1 MASAI
6 EKILQLASSNLF
18 DNASVSTCLTAV
30 TDLSNNLDTRV
41 NSLIDNAPGALNTL
55 NELAAALGDDANY
68 ATTVTN
74 SLSTKANLNGAAF
87 TGDISGVNAKFMD
100 VSGVNFFTTGGNF
113 IGELV
118 GNVTGN
124 VTGNVQGSL
133 TTGGTVIAG
142 TYNIGSVGII
152 SGSRQINNVISLNVG
167 NGNDPTEFAVDN
179 NGNTSMEGILSVNT
193 INEKTSANGVTVDGV
208 ILKDSGIIISGDLS
222 ANDASFNIVDIHTLK
237 LTTGLDDSELKE
249 DYIKTNEV
257 DGVTLEFFD
266 NTTLRIKDSG
276 ITDVKLSTITTSGK
290 VNGSAITGD
299 ISANDASFNRV
310 DIHTLNLTTGLGP
323 GDLEED
329 YIKTNEVDNSTIEFT
344 SDTLNVK
351 NLGITNAKLA
361 NLCVDDSKLA
371 GNISDV
377 KLSTITTAGKV
388 NGSAITGD
396 ISANDVKFNDVSGV
410 NFFGGNFFGNLQGN
424 AATVVVGPHTNITGV
439 GTLTSSPENDRA
451 LDVSGNIK
459 LEKSGMVDTFV
470 ELISNNKKG
479 YLLNND
485 GTLKLHTNISSNN
498 LILQGTGGNV
508 GIGITN
514 PDSQLEVD
522 TQIKVSGNTAVPKIL
537 LENPAGTNGYRI
549 LANVSDND
557 DYGFSIT
564 GTHTGSVGGYYQYN
578 NKTFG
583 EVQHEFLQ
591 PGIVLMKHNTATS
604 GGDLILDRGDNYW
617 SYFRSSHHW
626 DTFNSSL
633 KYNSSPNGTTMF
645 LNWYSDG
652 NVNVCNGGG
661 SFVNASDNRLKHN
674 EKEINNACEIINK
687 LEVLKYFKTSKLYDE
702 NHHFELD
709 TSGNPITD
717 EKYKIETGFIAQE
730 VEKIPELKYLVHKG
744 YIDKLKTFKKD
755 ASGNEVLDEN
765 GEKILEKEED
775 GEEYSYSLNYQDI
788 FCYNVKATQELYE
801 KNKLLEVKIVAS
813 EAKITSLETTVAN
826 LLTRIAALENP

>member
-41 NSLIDNAPGALNTL
+41 NALIDNAPGALNTL

-208 ILKDSGIIISGDLS
+208 ILKDGGIIISGDLS

-299 ISANDASFNRV
+299 ISANDASFNIV
-310 DIHTLNLTTGLGP
+310 DIHTLNLTTPLGP
-323 GDLEED
+323 GELEED

-361 NLCVDDSKLA
+361 
-371 GNISDV
+371 GNISDD

-396 ISANDVKFNDVSGV
+396 ISV
-410 NFFGGNFFGNLQGN
+410 N
-424 AATVVVGPHTNITGV
+424 AATATKIVSITNSNIVQLTETQTLTNK
-439 GTLTSSPENDRA
+439 TLTSPIITGTAHISTELNINSA
-451 LDVSGNIK
+451 SSG
-459 LEKSGMVDTFV
+459 L
-470 ELISNNKKG
+470 
-479 YLLNND
+479 YLNYEQVRR
-485 GTLKLHTNISSNN
+485 I
-498 LILQGTGGNV
+498 GTGNLYIQYGAGRGNTILNLNSGNV
-508 GIGITN
+508 GIGTN
-514 PDSQLEVD
+514 SP
-522 TQIKVSGNTAVPKIL
+522 TQ
-537 LENPAGTNGYRI
+537 
-549 LANVSDND
+549 
-557 DYGFSIT
+557 
-564 GTHTGSVGGYYQYN
+564 
-578 NKTFG
+578 
-583 EVQHEFLQ
+583 
-591 PGIVLMKHNTATS
+591 
-604 GGDLILDRGDNYW
+604 
-617 SYFRSSHHW
+617 
-626 DTFNSSL
+626 
-633 KYNSSPNGTTMF
+633 
-645 LNWYSDG
+645 
-652 NVNVCNGGG
+652 
-661 SFVNASDNRLKHN
+661 
-674 EKEINNACEIINK
+674 K
-687 LEVLKYFKTSKLYDE
+687 LEV
-702 NHHFELD
+702 
-709 TSGNPITD
+709 
-717 EKYKIETGFIAQE
+717 
-730 VEKIPELKYLVHKG
+730 
-744 YIDKLKTFKKD
+744 
-755 ASGNEVLDEN
+755 N
-765 GEKILEKEED
+765 G
-775 GEEYSYSLNYQDI
+775 
-788 FCYNVKATQELYE
+788 
-801 KNKLLEVKIVAS
+801 
-813 EAKITSLETTVAN
+813 
-826 LLTRIAALENP
+826 